1 MESLDGRFQ
10 QRDACFIMAVSSSRD
25 TFFFAAIRRS
35 GRKVLVHSVHGQ
47 GRSAV
52 AVIQYLMQNHHL
64 PLQSAFRV
72 AKLSR
77 TLKINPVFRE
87 TLEFLES
94 QLRNEGKL
102 PPVQLHKVLAPRVV
116 V

>member
-1 MESLDGRFQ
+1 MTSNIYSTYVYNF
-10 QRDACFIMAVSSSRD
+10 DACL
-25 TFFFAAIRRS
+25 TIRRS
-35 GRKVLVHSVHGQ
+35 GRKVLVHSVRGQ

-52 AVIQYLMQNHHL
+52 AVIQYLMQIHHL
-64 PLQSAFRV
+64 PMQSAFRV
-72 AKLSR
+72 TKLSR

-102 PPVQLHKVLAPRVV
+102 PPVQPQRILAPRVLA
-116 V
+116 